1 MLHIQCYIRDGKDV
15 RILSMGSRIKEARI
29 QKGFTQEYLAK
40 KIGVTKSAIANYENE
55 ISTPKIELL
64 YKLFDV
70 LQCDANYLY
79 QDEMN
84 SLADK
89 DENMTLSLK
98 EKTHIKKYRTLD
110 EHGKKAVDCILNVEY
125 ERVESTRTPVIP
137 ISNVITLSEFE
148 QPVSAGKGVYLGDG
162 SQTITREVPNTEE
175 TRKAD
180 FILRVSGDSMEPK
193 YSDGDRLLIKR
204 QHDVNVGEEGIF
216 VLNNEGFVK
225 RREVDR
231 LVSLNPEY
239 EDILFHDEDSIE
251 CKGRV
256 IGKIQIDQIKPVD
269 HPVKPVNRDKRK
281 ETVTIGIAAR
291 DGSSTLELTQEQYE
305 RLMELAQKEDTH
317 ELPDGII

>member
-1 MLHIQCYIRDGKDV
+1 
-15 RILSMGSRIKEARI
+15 MGSRIKEARI

-89 DENMTLSLK
+89 DENMILSLK

-137 ISNVITLSEFE
+137 IGNVITLSEFE
-148 QPVSAGKGVYLGDG
+148 QPVSAGRGVYLGDG
-162 SQTITREVPNTEE
+162 SQTITREVPSNDL
-175 TRKAD
+175 TRQAD
-180 FILRVSGDSMEPK
+180 FILRVSGNSMEPK
-193 YSDGDRLLIKR
+193 YSDGDRILIKR
-204 QHDVNVGEEGIF
+204 QPDVSIGEEGIF
-216 VLNNEGFVK
+216 ILNNEGFVK
-225 RREVDR
+225 VREKDR
-231 LVSLNPEY
+231 LVSLNAKY
-239 EDILFHDEDSIE
+239 EDILFHNDDNIV
-251 CKGRV
+251 CKGKV
-256 IGKIQIDQIKPVD
+256 LGK
-269 HPVKPVNRDKRK
+269 
-281 ETVTIGIAAR
+281 
-291 DGSSTLELTQEQYE
+291 L
-305 RLMELAQKEDTH
+305 
-317 ELPDGII
+317 

>member
-1 MLHIQCYIRDGKDV
+1 MAFNEVLKEIRTK
-15 RILSMGSRIKEARI
+15 
-29 QKGFTQEYLAK
+29 KGFTQQQVADALEITKGTYSGYETGRREPDVFKIKALAQ
-40 KIGVTKSAIANYENE
+40 
-55 ISTPKIELL
+55 
-64 YKLFDV
+64 LFDV
-70 LQCDANYLY
+70 SGDALLETGFNN
-79 QDEMN
+79 EIKFT
-84 SLADK
+84 S
-89 DENMTLSLK
+89 E

-125 ERVESTRTPVIP
+125 ERVEATRTPVIP

-162 SQTITREVPNTEE
+162 SQTITREVPSNEF
-175 TRKAD
+175 TRQAD

-216 VLNNEGFVK
+216 ILNNEGFVK
-225 RREVDR
+225 KRETDR
-231 LVSLNPEY
+231 LVSLNPVY
-239 EDILFHDEDSIE
+239 EDIFFRDEDSIE
-251 CKGRV
+251 CKGKV
-256 IGKIQIDQIKPVD
+256 IGKIQIDQTKPAD
-269 HPVKPVNRDKRK
+269 YPVKPVNRDKRK

-305 RLMELAQKEDTH
+305 RLIELAQKKDIN

>member
-98 EKTHIKKYRTLD
+98 EKTHIKKYRQLAAD
-110 EHGKKAVDCILNVEY
+110 GKEEIDDLIDVKLAKLQRKAEED
-125 ERVESTRTPVIP
+125 VES
-137 ISNVITLSEFE
+137 
-148 QPVSAGKGVYLGDG
+148 LG
-162 SQTITREVPNTEE
+162 
-175 TRKAD
+175 
-180 FILRVSGDSMEPK
+180 
-193 YSDGDRLLIKR
+193 
-204 QHDVNVGEEGIF
+204 
-216 VLNNEGFVK
+216 
-225 RREVDR
+225 
-231 LVSLNPEY
+231 
-239 EDILFHDEDSIE
+239 
-251 CKGRV
+251 
-256 IGKIQIDQIKPVD
+256 
-269 HPVKPVNRDKRK
+269 
-281 ETVTIGIAAR
+281 
-291 DGSSTLELTQEQYE
+291 
-305 RLMELAQKEDTH
+305 
-317 ELPDGII
+317 